1 MPRLVLASTSVYRR
15 QLLSRLGLAFE
26 VHAPQVDETP
36 HRGESA
42 PRLVARLAEEKARS
56 AAGGLD
62 QGQDDSEDGAL
73 VIGADQVAV
82 LEGDILGK
90 PGTAEANRRQLQ
102 RAAGKRV
109 QFYTGLCLYATRNGR
124 ARVEVVP
131 YAVQFRRLSP
141 PQIAAYVERE
151 QAYDCAGG
159 FRCEGLGSALFEAME
174 GTDPTALI
182 GLPLLCLTAMLASEG
197 VDVLLQPRAAES

>member
-1 MPRLVLASTSVYRR
+1 MNRLVLASTSIYRR
-15 QLLSRLGLAFE
+15 ELLTRLGMAFE
-26 VHAPQVDETP
+26 VCAPKVDETP
-36 HRGESA
+36 HPGESA
-42 PRLVARLAEEKARS
+42 PQLVARLAEQKARS
-56 AAGGLD
+56 AADGLD
-62 QGQDDSEDGAL
+62 RGLDGAL

-90 PGTAEANRRQLQ
+90 PGSAEANRRQLQ

-109 QFYTGLCLYATRNGR
+109 QFFTGLCLYATRNRR

-141 PQIAAYVERE
+141 RQIAAYVERE
-151 QAYDCAGG
+151 QAFDCAGG

-182 GLPLLCLTAMLASEG
+182 GLPLLCLTGMLASEG
-197 VDVLLQPRAAES
+197 VDVLVQPRAAES